1 MRKARERQL
10 EMVQAIVHQRD
21 MFSALYKDACNA
33 SGRGDAA
40 ASLVRSHAE
49 SSPARTAAPSAAAE
63 AGGTSVSAADAQVQS
78 RLLKDLQ
85 ESFDQYVLGSG
96 HPAGSCRRGV
106 VVGIGGVVVVVTM
119 AASRQL
125 TRPLLYAACCTLSA
139 MRPPAQLPAGP

>member
-49 SSPARTAAPSAAAE
+49 SSPARTAAPSAASE
-63 AGGTSVSAADAQVQS
+63 AGGTPVSAADAQVQS

-85 ESFDQYVLGSG
+85 ESFDQYVLGSA
-96 HPAGSCRRGV
+96 PC
-106 VVGIGGVVVVVTM
+106 
-119 AASRQL
+119 RQL
-125 TRPLLYAACCTLSA
+125 PARRCRWNWRCRCCRYHGRQPPTHQASAVRGLLH
-139 MRPPAQLPAGP
+139 PIGAQLPAGP